1 MFEQGDVL
9 VGSPRALYG
18 HRGVQPLVCTIV
30 HPSQRAWWDHF
41 DNTGTLGGCFGRIM
55 FPEAD

>member
-9 VGSPRALYG
+9 VGSSKALYG
-18 HRGVQPLVCTIV
+18 NRGVQPLVCTIV
-30 HPSQRAWWDHF
+30 LPSQRAWWDQF
-41 DNTGTLGGCFGRIM
+41 DNAGTLGGCFGRIT